1 MTVEDVVA
9 EYQRARPAID
19 EFLAYEKCLRDTFG
33 LRLNRVF
40 EFHSPA
46 LAVAKQFLE
55 TRRVL
60 WRGDDQNFVD
70 PGEHQRAQGV
80 IDHRLV
86 VDPQQ
91 LPWYELR
98 HPEEAHGA
106 TSSQDYGPHG
116 SPRFS

>member
-33 LRLNRVF
+33 FRLNRVF

-46 LAVAKQFLE
+46 LAVTKQLLE

-70 PGEHQRAQGV
+70 PDEHQRAQGG
-80 IDHRLV
+80 INHLLV
-86 VDPQQ
+86 GDRKQLRGYNLRPREKARAAAACEGDP
-91 LPWYELR
+91 
-98 HPEEAHGA
+98 
-106 TSSQDYGPHG
+106 
-116 SPRFS
+116 